1 MNIDALVDALLEV
14 GRSGDLHAATKV
26 PGAGVH
32 SQVVLAS
39 SCFRGTVV
47 DKIAALPL
55 DERVS
60 FAKALA
66 EYENSVG
73 GIGSVTA
80 LQQVMHLFGDAV
92 ELGYETFFWITEN
105 TRSLWYYA
113 DRAVDFIEPDVAAVR
128 RAAARAETER
138 RNYQLAAP
146 ARDRRANRATGNLCG
161 AVRRGDPK
169 AVQALLAKGAD
180 PTAMTPTGEPLIS
193 YARVLGRE
201 DIVKQLEAARDAH
214 GAA

>member
-1 MNIDALVDALLEV
+1 MNIDALIDALLEV
-14 GRSGDLHAATKV
+14 GRAGDLHAANKL

-39 SCFRGTVV
+39 CRFRGVVV
-47 DKIAALPL
+47 DKIAALPVH
-55 DERVS
+55 DRVV

-66 EYENSVG
+66 VYENSVG

-80 LQQVMHLFGDAV
+80 LQQVMRLFGDAV
-92 ELGYETFFWITEN
+92 QLGYETFFWITEN

-113 DRAVDFIEPDVAAVR
+113 GRAVDFIEPDVAALG
-128 RAAARAETER
+128 RAAARAENER
-138 RNYQLAAP
+138 RNYELAAP
-146 ARDRRANRATGNLCG
+146 ARARRADRATGNLYN

-193 YARVLGRE
+193 YARVSDHE
-201 DIVKQLEAARDAH
+201 DIATQLEAARDAR